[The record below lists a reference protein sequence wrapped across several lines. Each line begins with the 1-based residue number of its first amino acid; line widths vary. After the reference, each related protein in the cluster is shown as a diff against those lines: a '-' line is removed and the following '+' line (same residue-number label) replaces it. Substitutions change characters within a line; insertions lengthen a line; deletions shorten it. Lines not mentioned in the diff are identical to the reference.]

1 MLGWLVRRKIA
12 AFEKDF
18 DYDMQYARDMYSA
31 SPRAFW
37 KFSKLLALSEHRQ
50 DVPCE
55 AWYAAKIAATLAED
69 CGPCTQLVV
78 TMAERAGVN
87 PETLRAIVTDNEAAM
102 PKDAALGWR
111 FARSVVAR
119 DIAESDLLR
128 EKIVDLWGHRALVS
142 LALTI
147 ASSRVYPAVKYG
159 LGHGRACLRVRVAG
173 ADTPVRTEVQ
183 GAESGR

>member
-111 FARSVVAR
+111 TKRCPLRLFSNSLNRALWSSLGLFRLRHSPNC
-119 DIAESDLLR
+119 LLR
-128 EKIVDLWGHRALVS
+128 TTK
-142 LALTI
+142 
-147 ASSRVYPAVKYG
+147 
-159 LGHGRACLRVRVAG
+159 
-173 ADTPVRTEVQ
+173 
-183 GAESGR
+183 